1 MGIGTPG
8 SGGGMQAAPAG
19 RCWGMG
25 TRVLEFPMIL
35 FSAGNGNA
43 GWQRDGVRDRAL
55 GGGAAGKGLRAHL
68 TCKVQLPQKLG
79 CLLKSSINTQTQLHA
94 HMRRGLSSP
103 RMGV

>member
-55 GGGAAGKGLRAHL
+55 GGRGCGQGAQGSPNMQSPAAPKTR
-68 TCKVQLPQKLG
+68 LPFEK
-79 CLLKSSINTQTQLHA
+79 
-94 HMRRGLSSP
+94 
-103 RMGV
+103 